1 MPSLGPV
8 QGTVSAYDRQTRSGS
23 VLLDS
28 GVELAFDAD
37 AFDASGLRLLRA
49 GQRVRLR
56 TSDSGGSLQIT
67 ALQIL
72 TLPD

>member
-1 MPSLGPV
+1 M
-8 QGTVSAYDRQTRSGS
+8 QGTVSAYDPRTRTGS

-28 GVELAFDAD
+28 GAELAFGAD

-56 TSDSGGSLQIT
+56 TTDSDGTAKIT

>member
-1 MPSLGPV
+1 M
-8 QGTVSAYDRQTRSGS
+8 SAYDPQTRTGS

-28 GVELAFDAD
+28 GVELAFGAD
-37 AFDASGLRLLRA
+37 VFDASGLRLLRA

-56 TSDSGGSLQIT
+56 TSDSGGDRRIT